1 MVLFDGCMIVHLLF
15 SHVLGN
21 VTGFVY
27 KCIGFIWWMHDCPPV
42 VLVLFDG
49 CMIVHL
55 LFSHVFGNVTGFVYV
70 WKLSWCMLV
79 LVHRLV
85 LMALFSFFPDNSTK
99 LTFSLWA
106 TQNDLMYW
114 FCMVYF
120 TETFNLS
127 HKKKKKK
134 KKKNLLLCSIKI
146 CLHVFL
152 WLQTWSHFTCSC
164 TYLVFNLS

>member
-1 MVLFDGCMIVHLLF
+1 MIVHLLF

-27 KCIGFIWWMHDCPPV
+27 VCIDFIWWMHDCPPV

-79 LVHRLV
+79 LVHCLV

-114 FCMVYF
+114 FCMVCF

-127 HKKKKKK
+127 HKYIYIYIYIKPFTVFDQDMLTCYDVLT
-134 KKKNLLLCSIKI
+134 NLITLYLLMYVPC
-146 CLHVFL
+146 V
-152 WLQTWSHFTCSC
+152 
-164 TYLVFNLS
+164 

>member
-1 MVLFDGCMIVHLLF
+1 MFYFLLRIHSWPYKIGDKGIVGVKYSENLGFFFKHVLVLFDGCMIVHLLF

-27 KCIGFIWWMHDCPPV
+27 MCIGFIWWMHDCPPV

-55 LFSHVFGNVTGFVYV
+55 LFSHVFVNVTGFVYV

-114 FCMVYF
+114 FCMVCF

-127 HKKKKKK
+127 HKKEKKK
-134 KKKNLLLCSIKI
+134 
-146 CLHVFL
+146 
-152 WLQTWSHFTCSC
+152 T
-164 TYLVFNLS
+164 